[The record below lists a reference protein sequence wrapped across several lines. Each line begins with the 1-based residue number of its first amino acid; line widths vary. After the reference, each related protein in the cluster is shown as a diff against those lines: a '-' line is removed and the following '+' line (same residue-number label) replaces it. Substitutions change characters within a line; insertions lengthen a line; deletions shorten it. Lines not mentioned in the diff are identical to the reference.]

1 MKEKILGFF
10 SDVNKEMR
18 KVTWPKRDELKD
30 STVVVL
36 VISGLIAA
44 FVFAAD
50 FLIGKLIHAIL
61 G

>member
-1 MKEKILGFF
+1 MKEKIITFF

-18 KVTWPKRDELKD
+18 KVTWPKRDELKS
-30 STVVVL
+30 STAIVL
-36 VISGLIAA
+36 AISGIVAA

-50 FLIGKLIHAIL
+50 FVIGKLIQAIL